1 MTWGNE
7 LTRLRILMLLFVVVA
22 SLRKLMNSPD
32 QNTLLRAIE
41 DARRI
46 LEEYIGAG
54 PRDPAQTLH
63 RLLAVLDKGELVH
76 ALDRISSR
84 RVMRLLENTKKPRP
98 TRAPSGRGLGERA
111 QG

>member
-1 MTWGNE
+1 MTSGNE
-7 LTRLRILMLLFVVVA
+7 LTRLRILMLLFVVA

-32 QNTLLRAIE
+32 QHTLLRAIE

-63 RLLAVLDKGELVH
+63 RLLVVLDRAELVH
-76 ALDRISSR
+76 ALDRISHR
-84 RVMRLLENTKKPRP
+84 RLMRLLENTKSRLPRGHP
-98 TRAPSGRGLGERA
+98 RDGVSENA

>member
-1 MTWGNE
+1 MTSGNE
-7 LTRLRILMLLFVVVA
+7 LIRLRILMLLFVIVA

-32 QNTLLRAIE
+32 QHTLLRAI
-41 DARRI
+41 ARRI

-63 RLLAVLDKGELVH
+63 RLLVVLDKAELVH
-76 ALDRISSR
+76 ALDRISHR
-84 RVMRLLENTKKPRP
+84 RVMRLLENTKKPPP
-98 TRAPSGRGLGERA
+98 TRAPSGRSLGARA